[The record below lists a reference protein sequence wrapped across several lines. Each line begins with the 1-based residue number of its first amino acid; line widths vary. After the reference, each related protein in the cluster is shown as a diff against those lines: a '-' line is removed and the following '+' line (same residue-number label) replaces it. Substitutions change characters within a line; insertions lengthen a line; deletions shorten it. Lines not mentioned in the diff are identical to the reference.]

1 MNSTAKGHLA
11 ALFTTIVWA
20 MTYISTKVVLRSFSV
35 MDVTFFRIII
45 AYLSLVLF
53 SFIPQKESRPVSGSI
68 SHKTNRREKNT
79 TVSPDAVPSETATSE
94 TAASETAAS
103 ETGVPDPSRFSRFV
117 RREIPFFCAG
127 FFGITAYF
135 LFQNIGMTY
144 TTATNS
150 SIILN
155 TVPLFTALLA
165 WIFLKDRTGIHPL
178 FFLGFVMAMAGI
190 AIISLQD
197 GEAGIHLRGDFL
209 ILMASVTWGLYTLFT
224 PRINSYGYSSIRVT
238 RRLYFWGLVLMIPA
252 MYIYGFRPDLKAL
265 LQPGVLPHLLFLG
278 VIASAVCFVT
288 WNYAIRQLG
297 GVRTNIYVYGQP
309 VVTVVGSALILHE
322 VITPQLLLGIVL
334 SMAGVVLSGIPA
346 GKKNLSQ

>member
-1 MNSTAKGHLA
+1 MTSTTKGHLA

-20 MTYISTKVVLRSFSV
+20 MTYISTKVVLQSFSV

-45 AYLSLVLF
+45 AYISLAMF
-53 SFIPQKESRPVSGSI
+53 SLIPQKKPAATLCQGTDSGNRSRSDQ
-68 SHKTNRREKNT
+68 
-79 TVSPDAVPSETATSE
+79 DAG
-94 TAASETAAS
+94 
-103 ETGVPDPSRFSRFV
+103 TGFFAFL

-190 AIISLQD
+190 AIISLQN

-209 ILMASVTWGLYTLFT
+209 ILMASITWGLYTLFT
-224 PRINSYGYSSIRVT
+224 PKINCHGYSSIRVT
-238 RRLYFWGLVLMIPA
+238 RRLYFWGLILMIPA

-297 GVRTNIYVYGQP
+297 GVQTNIYVYGQP
-309 VVTVVGSALILHE
+309 VVTVIGSALILHE
-322 VITPQLLLGIVL
+322 VVTPQLLLGIVL
-334 SMAGVVLSGIPA
+334 SMAGVVLSGLPA
-346 GKKNLSQ
+346 GKKVRGS

>member
-1 MNSTAKGHLA
+1 MTSTTKGHLA

-53 SFIPQKESRPVSGSI
+53 SFIPQKGSRTVSDSATQNKNQMSADPTAGSI
-68 SHKTNRREKNT
+68 AIPEETTNERA
-79 TVSPDAVPSETATSE
+79 AVSETSKSE
-94 TAASETAAS
+94 
-103 ETGVPDPSRFSRFV
+103 PSGFRQFV

-135 LFQNIGMTY
+135 LLQNIGMTY

-190 AIISLQD
+190 AIISLQN

-209 ILMASVTWGLYTLFT
+209 ILMASITWGLYTLFT
-224 PRINSYGYSSIRVT
+224 PRINSHGFSSIRVT
-238 RRLYFWGLVLMIPA
+238 RRLYFWGMVLMIPA
-252 MYIYGFRPDLKAL
+252 MYVYGFRPDLKAL

-278 VIASAVCFVT
+278 VVASAVCFVT

-309 VVTVVGSALILHE
+309 IVTVVGSALILHE
-322 VITPQLLLGIVL
+322 AITPPLLLGIVL
-334 SMAGVVLSGIPA
+334 SMAGVVLSDQP
-346 GKKNLSQ
+346 GKRNTTT

>member
-1 MNSTAKGHLA
+1 MSNILKGHLA
-11 ALFTTIVWA
+11 ALFTTAVWA

-45 AYLSLVLF
+45 AYVSLVLF
-53 SFIPQKESRPVSGSI
+53 SLIPQKNAAPPQ
-68 SHKTNRREKNT
+68 K
-79 TVSPDAVPSETATSE
+79 
-94 TAASETAAS
+94 AASVGTSARIRS
-103 ETGVPDPSRFSRFV
+103 
-117 RREIPFFCAG
+117 EIPFVCAG

-165 WIFLKDRTGIHPL
+165 WAFLKDRTGIHPL

-197 GEAGIHLRGDFL
+197 GPAGVHLRGDFL

-224 PRINSYGYSSIRVT
+224 PKINSHGYSSIRVT

-252 MYIYGFRPDLKAL
+252 MVFYRFRPDLKAL

-309 VVTVVGSALILHE
+309 VITVVGSALILHE
-322 VITPQLLLGIVL
+322 MITPQLLLGIVL
-334 SMAGVVLSGIPA
+334 SMAGVILSGLPSR
-346 GKKNLSQ
+346 KK

>member
-1 MNSTAKGHLA
+1 MSSTLKGHLA

-45 AYLSLVLF
+45 AYISLVLF
-53 SFIPQKESRPVSGSI
+53 SFIPQKGSRQPAESHSEKGGIRLHSGSFLR
-68 SHKTNRREKNT
+68 H
-79 TVSPDAVPSETATSE
+79 
-94 TAASETAAS
+94 
-103 ETGVPDPSRFSRFV
+103 
-117 RREIPFFCAG
+117 EIPFFCAG

-165 WIFLKDRTGIHPL
+165 WLFLKDRTGIHPL
-178 FFLGFVMAMAGI
+178 FFLGFVLAMAGI

-197 GEAGIHLRGDFL
+197 GTASIHLRGDLL
-209 ILMASVTWGLYTLFT
+209 ILMASVTWGFYTLFT
-224 PRINSYGYSSIRVT
+224 PQINSHGYSSIRVT

-252 MYIYGFRPDLKAL
+252 MVYFRFRPDLKAL

-309 VVTVVGSALILHE
+309 VVTVIGSALILHE
-322 VITPQLLLGIVL
+322 VITPPLLLGIVL
-334 SMAGVVLSGIPA
+334 SLTGVILSGWPA
-346 GKKNLSQ
+346 GGRRRRR